1 MQNNTKRLTTLAML
15 AALAIVAMLTIRI
28 QIFAEFLTYDP
39 KDVIIIIGGF
49 LFGPIAVL
57 PIIVVAALIE
67 MTISGTAHWGLLM
80 NISSSA
86 AFVIPAVMIYR
97 HWRNLPSAVIGLIIG
112 AITVTGVMLLLNYL
126 IVPLYTG
133 APRAVVVSMLVPV
146 ILPFNLVKSALNAAI
161 VMMLYKSVSV
171 ALTKAGL
178 YQPASAGKPSKVNK
192 WVMIISGLTI
202 LALVIIILTKGAV

>member
-15 AALAIVAMLTIRI
+15 AALAIVAMLTIRV

-49 LFGPIAVL
+49 LFGPLAVI
-57 PIIVVAALIE
+57 PIIIVVSLIE

-86 AFVIPAVMIYR
+86 AFVVPAVLIYR
-97 HWRNLPSAVIGLIIG
+97 RWRNIPGAVIGLIVGII
-112 AITVTGVMLLLNYL
+112 AVTGVMLLLNYL

-133 APRAVVVSMLVPV
+133 VPRAVVVPMLVP
-146 ILPFNLVKSALNAAI
+146 IIMPFNLVKSALNAAI
-161 VMMLYKSVSV
+161 VMMLYKPVSM
-171 ALTKAGL
+171 ALKGAGL
-178 YQPASAGKPSKVNK
+178 YQPMGEARRINK
-192 WVMIISGLTI
+192 WVLIIS
-202 LALVIIILTKGAV
+202 ALVIIGLIIIILTRGAV

>member
-1 MQNNTKRLTTLAML
+1 ML

-28 QIFAEFLTYDP
+28 QMFAEFLTYDP

-49 LFGPIAVL
+49 LYGPLAVV
-57 PIIVVAALIE
+57 PIIVVVSLIE
-67 MTISGTAHWGLLM
+67 MTISGTAHWGLIM

-86 AFVIPAVMIYR
+86 AFVIPAVLIYR
-97 HWRNLPSAVIGLIIG
+97 RWRNLPSAVIGLIIG
-112 AITVTGVMLLLNYL
+112 AISVTGVMILLNYL

-133 APRAVVVSMLVPV
+133 APRAFVVTMLAPV

-161 VMMLYKSVSV
+161 VMMLYKSVSM

-178 YQPASAGKPSKVNK
+178 YQPTSAGGTGKVNK
-192 WVMIISGLTI
+192 WVLIMSALVI
-202 LALVIIILTKGAV
+202 LALIAIILTKGSV